1 MTVSLKQSRTFSFHD
16 GTLKN
21 EAERLVVWWYGPIF
35 KNNRLRSVP
44 KIHIFLRTIDHENN
58 LGGVMRRE
66 TVLTHLG
73 LLRIGSVW
81 EKGVSSSRIAYE
93 ERKFSVSFS
102 PGGWRIVTLDDLR
115 QSGRSLYT
123 AFHDSNYLPQKN
135 QHKTYLIEFDLPDGK
150 HLLIPC
156 TEFFKKQ

>member
-1 MTVSLKQSRTFSFHD
+1 
-16 GTLKN
+16 
-21 EAERLVVWWYGPIF
+21 
-35 KNNRLRSVP
+35 
-44 KIHIFLRTIDHENN
+44 
-58 LGGVMRRE
+58 MRRE

-115 QSGRSLYT
+115 QSGRSLYIKV
-123 AFHDSNYLPQKN
+123 L
-135 QHKTYLIEFDLPDGK
+135 
-150 HLLIPC
+150 
-156 TEFFKKQ
+156 FFKL